1 MEGKQRTI
9 DAELRDTEGQIS
21 DFQKEKM
28 AKLNQLHVAVVL
40 KVKQIQN
47 MISDG
52 TAISRWQQIRQDQ
65 LFQREKDI
73 MDGRIDL
80 GEENGELDRAQLAE
94 EERREAIA
102 SEDWRGHYLPPDLKH
117 SVLFTRTQLLKLIHR
132 KLELDE
138 EISRY
143 ESEQKEAKQNSMEE
157 KKKISLLKKQ
167 LEEKIREYRER
178 QMLRFGNIV
187 DLDSLEVSGPS
198 QVVLD
203 LQNKFH
209 KMEQRCNLKKE
220 EAEADL
226 AATQRDLTSAITMN
240 TNLLDMIKKLGSKQ
254 LALNRQLDSTNKQ
267 IFDDNEDEEQKRDL
281 QKKKDQYRATLEG
294 TAQEIDIL
302 KTEINLYK
310 KKGGHIYTKVTT
322 NRRVAHLN
330 D

>member
-1 MEGKQRTI
+1 
-9 DAELRDTEGQIS
+9 
-21 DFQKEKM
+21 
-28 AKLNQLHVAVVL
+28 V
-40 KVKQIQN
+40 
-47 MISDG
+47 
-52 TAISRWQQIRQDQ
+52 SRWHQIRTEQ
-65 LFQREKDI
+65 LRVREQEI
-73 MDGRIDL
+73 MAL
-80 GEENGELDRAQLAE
+80 GDENGDIDKQQLWE
-94 EERREAIA
+94 DERMETIRQ
-102 SEDWRGHYLPPDLKH
+102 EDYRGFYMPPSLNN
-117 SVLFTRTQLLKLIHR
+117 SVLFTRTQLLRLIHR